1 MTEIW
6 KDIDGYEGL
15 YMVSSLGRVKSI
27 RRNVILTPQINNS
40 GYVMIQL
47 KNKGN
52 RKGKLVHRLV
62 AEAFIPN
69 TENKPCC
76 DHINACKTDNRV
88 ENIRWVTHK
97 ENSNNPLTRE
107 NNSTAKKGV
116 LIGEKN
122 GMYGRKG
129 YKSPTSK
136 AVLQFDKEGNF
147 IKEWSSTMDI
157 KRDLNLTVSACC
169 LGKRKTCG
177 GYVWKYKRTA

>member
-6 KDIDGYEGL
+6 KDIAGYEGL

-88 ENIRWVTHK
+88 DNLRWVHI
-97 ENSNNPLTRE
+97 
-107 NNSTAKKGV
+107 KK
-116 LIGEKN
+116 
-122 GMYGRKG
+122 
-129 YKSPTSK
+129 
-136 AVLQFDKEGNF
+136 
-147 IKEWSSTMDI
+147 
-157 KRDLNLTVSACC
+157 TVIIH
-169 LGKRKTCG
+169 
-177 GYVWKYKRTA
+177 